1 MSARKRQKQKW
12 DILDLM
18 AGLPLEDGQ
27 AWGSVAEQFQIHDAA
42 TILESPVHRSF
53 ILRGRGMSKTTD
65 IAAIVITLLLTEAPS
80 HSQSYVYA
88 ADADQA
94 DLTMQAI
101 VGFVQRANL
110 TAQFKLGSRTI
121 TNRETKAT
129 LSVETSD
136 GASAY
141 GKRPWL
147 QIVDELALWPD
158 TPNHRNLWA
167 AITSAVPKVPDS
179 RLVVISTAG
188 SPTGI
193 GARVWADAEKS
204 RHWTTSKT
212 PGPSPWWTKEDIEA
226 TKLALSKS
234 QWRRLILCEWA
245 ESDDALTTPEDVDA
259 AIRPDASVLEPQGHR
274 HYVAALDV
282 GTRKDMT
289 ALVIGHSEQRE
300 TGRVSIIDRVL
311 YWRPKDHGGRV
322 DLAEVEAAAL
332 RECRRYGA
340 KLIFDRMQA
349 EQLVTNLERE
359 GVRTQEY
366 VFSQAGA
373 NRLARTLWGA
383 LRDRTLELP
392 DEEEIRSQFQTVRLV
407 ETGPATVKL
416 ENPPGTHDDIP
427 TAVGMLLTELTA
439 NAPVGRVSI
448 SVPQGTRQLYRPSP
462 VSALRRDHR
471 ETRAGAMR
479 TMQRRT

>member
-1 MSARKRQKQKW
+1 MK
-12 DILDLM
+12 DLEILDLM

-27 AWGSVAEQFQIHDAA
+27 AWGSVAETFQIHDASA
-42 TILESPVHRSF
+42 VLEGPARRSF

-65 IAAIVITLLLTEAPS
+65 IAALAVTLLLTEAPS
-80 HSQSYVYA
+80 RSMSYVYA
-88 ADADQA
+88 ADVEQA

-101 VGFVQRANL
+101 AGFVQRANL
-110 TAQFKLGSRTI
+110 SGQLKVSARSVTH
-121 TNRETKAT
+121 RETGAT
-129 LSVETSD
+129 LTVETSD
-136 GASAY
+136 GASAF

-147 QIVDELALWPD
+147 QIVDELGMWPD
-158 TPNHRNLWA
+158 TANHRNLWA
-167 AITSAVPKVPDS
+167 AITSAIPKVPGS

-188 SPTGI
+188 SPTGL
-193 GARVWADAEKS
+193 GARVWEEAEKS
-204 RHWTTSKT
+204 RYWTTSKS
-212 PGPSPWWTKEDIEA
+212 PGPSPWWSEEDIEA
-226 TKLALSKS
+226 TKTALSES
-234 QWRRLILCEWA
+234 EWSRLILCEWA
-245 ESDDALTTPEDVDA
+245 EADDALTTPEDVEA
-259 AIRPDASVLEPQGHR
+259 AIRSGNAVLEPEPHR
-274 HYVAALDV
+274 RYVAALDV
-282 GTRKDMT
+282 GTRKDLT
-289 ALVIGHSEQRE
+289 ALVVGHSEQRE
-300 TGRVSIIDRVL
+300 SGRVSVIDRIL

-332 RECRRYGA
+332 RECTRYGA

-349 EQLVTNLERE
+349 EQLVTNLERK
-359 GVRTQEY
+359 GIRTEEF

-427 TAVGMLLTELTA
+427 TAVGMLLTELTSS
-439 NAPVGRVSI
+439 APVGRVSI

-479 TMQRRT
+479 TMQSRT